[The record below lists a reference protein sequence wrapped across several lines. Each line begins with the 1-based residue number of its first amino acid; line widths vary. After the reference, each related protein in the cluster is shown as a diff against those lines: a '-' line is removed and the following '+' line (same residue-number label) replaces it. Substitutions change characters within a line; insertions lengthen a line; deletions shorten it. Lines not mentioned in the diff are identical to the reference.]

1 MSAPTP
7 QTSGSTTYT
16 YNAWSDGGAQTHTIT
31 APATNT
37 TYTATYTGS
46 APLCADSFGY
56 TCVAAPRA
64 FVPAAN
70 VTGLA
75 GDDGVQ
81 KATLPFS
88 FPFYGKT
95 YTSLNIDNNGLLS
108 FATPGPN
115 DWINQAIPA
124 TGAPNAGIYP
134 FWDDLVVSTGGSVRT
149 QTVGTAPNRQ
159 YIVEWR
165 DVYVFNAPQ
174 KLFSVEAILGENGTI
189 TFAYAGDFSIP
200 VNQGSSATVG
210 IEDPTGKI
218 ALRYLYNQALLHSG
232 DGLVI
237 TPPGTSAPTTG
248 SITGTVTA
256 NGSPIG
262 GATVSTVSGAR
273 TTSAANG
280 TYTLAGLAAGSTTV
294 TAKTVADK
302 CAGRTGSAAGTVVA
316 GQSTTVDIAL
326 DSGGSRDAF
335 GYTCAAAPR
344 AFAPADTTLALT
356 GDDAYV
362 QVSTPFPIKLY
373 GQSASSVY
381 IDTDGFISFGVPTAN
396 DWISG
401 PIPSSSKPN
410 AALYPFWDDLMVDG
424 SASVLTKTTG
434 TAPNRQYIV
443 EWRNVFVF
451 DHADHRF
458 SFEAIVSENGDITYA
473 YIGDMTAAPGQG
485 GAATVGIEDT
495 AGTIALQYSC
505 NTPVLRS
512 GDGITFH
519 AN

>member
-1 MSAPTP
+1 MAGGSFSGPDHEYPSYLQLRLTATDWPRADQRHHGRPAAEDGQPDVRQQPVRAAADRRFDSQATPFTRQVIVGSTNTVSAPTP

-81 KATLPFS
+81 KATLPFP

-124 TGAPNAGIYP
+124 TGAPNAGIYAVLGRP
-134 FWDDLVVSTGGSVRT
+134 RGEPGGSVRT
-149 QTVGTAPNRQ
+149 ETVGTAPNRQ

-165 DVYVFNAPQ
+165 NVYVFNAQQ

-210 IEDPTGKI
+210 IEEPTGTV
-218 ALRYLYNQALLHSG
+218 ALRYLYNSARCTAATVWSSLHPARP
-232 DGLVI
+232 
-237 TPPGTSAPTTG
+237 TPTTG

-256 NGSPIG
+256 G
-262 GATVSTVSGAR
+262 GTPVGGGDRVTSTGAR
-273 TTSAANG
+273 TTSRP
-280 TYTLAGLAAGSTTV
+280 
-294 TAKTVADK
+294 TAPT
-302 CAGRTGSAAGTVVA
+302 RWP
-316 GQSTTVDIAL
+316 
-326 DSGGSRDAF
+326 GSRR
-335 GYTCAAAPR
+335 GR
-344 AFAPADTTLALT
+344 
-356 GDDAYV
+356 
-362 QVSTPFPIKLY
+362 
-373 GQSASSVY
+373 
-381 IDTDGFISFGVPTAN
+381 
-396 DWISG
+396 
-401 PIPSSSKPN
+401 
-410 AALYPFWDDLMVDG
+410 
-424 SASVLTKTTG
+424 
-434 TAPNRQYIV
+434 
-443 EWRNVFVF
+443 
-451 DHADHRF
+451 
-458 SFEAIVSENGDITYA
+458 
-473 YIGDMTAAPGQG
+473 
-485 GAATVGIEDT
+485 
-495 AGTIALQYSC
+495 
-505 NTPVLRS
+505 
-512 GDGITFH
+512 
-519 AN
+519 